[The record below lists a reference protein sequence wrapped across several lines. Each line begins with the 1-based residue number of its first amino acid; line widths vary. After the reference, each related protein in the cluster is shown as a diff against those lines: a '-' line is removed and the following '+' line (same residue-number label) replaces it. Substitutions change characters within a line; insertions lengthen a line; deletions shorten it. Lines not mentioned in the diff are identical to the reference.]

1 MSSLQQTFS
10 SMSNPNFNELQWV
23 IQIRKTLEEELEDDS
38 EIPVSIFQVPKSLLA
53 SDPESYTP
61 QQVAIGPYHYCRPE
75 LHDMN
80 RYKVTAAKRTQK
92 QLQSLKFQHLVDQL
106 TSFEQRIRSYYH
118 KYLEFNCE
126 TLGWMMA
133 IDASFFLEILQVY
146 AVQAGKTSTRV
157 SSRMAHL
164 VDHAGRKSAHHA
176 ILRDMVM
183 LENQIPLFVLRK
195 VLEFQFPSL
204 ECADDMLLSMLMG
217 LCKELC
223 PFKMNIEGMPKIQV
237 SSCCHLLDF
246 LYHMITPKLEA
257 GPSEIAEAEDQCEG
271 TPHKPE
277 NSSNNKNLIKQFLVE
292 VWKLL
297 SKLNKGPVGLVKK
310 ILLSGPVKVIY
321 KLPWTSLCNL
331 PGFAILK
338 RPVACIF
345 SSQDKEAVQ
354 PEEEHSG
361 NGISKPPLIEEITI
375 PSVTD
380 LSKSGV
386 KFLPA
391 NGSISCVSFD
401 AKNLHISPPDY

>member
-146 AVQAGKTSTRV
+146 AV
-157 SSRMAHL
+157 
-164 VDHAGRKSAHHA
+164 GRQER
-176 ILRDMVM
+176 LR
-183 LENQIPLFVLRK
+183 Q
-195 VLEFQFPSL
+195 EFHQGWRTWLTMQEGSQHIMQSL
-204 ECADDMLLSMLMG
+204 
-217 LCKELC
+217 
-223 PFKMNIEGMPKIQV
+223 
-237 SSCCHLLDF
+237 
-246 LYHMITPKLEA
+246 
-257 GPSEIAEAEDQCEG
+257 G
-271 TPHKPE
+271 T
-277 NSSNNKNLIKQFLVE
+277 
-292 VWKLL
+292 W
-297 SKLNKGPVGLVKK
+297 
-310 ILLSGPVKVIY
+310 
-321 KLPWTSLCNL
+321 
-331 PGFAILK
+331 
-338 RPVACIF
+338 
-345 SSQDKEAVQ
+345 
-354 PEEEHSG
+354 
-361 NGISKPPLIEEITI
+361 
-375 PSVTD
+375 
-380 LSKSGV
+380 
-386 KFLPA
+386 
-391 NGSISCVSFD
+391 
-401 AKNLHISPPDY
+401 